1 MRPEGGVIAGHY
13 SGIPKVSKISR
24 RWRGSFDLRFY
35 LALPTCTE
43 VKNEPCVI
51 ELYNCVSG
59 ILFE

>member
-35 LALPTCTE
+35 LALARLHRS
-43 VKNEPCVI
+43 KK
-51 ELYNCVSG
+51 
-59 ILFE
+59 